1 VLGFKDS
8 MINSLTSPAGEI
20 NLFIFRV
27 TRAIVRLFLHLL
39 FRIQVTGLENIP
51 ERGSFIL
58 LPKHQRWE
66 DIALLGV
73 TFQKSLYYV
82 AKYELFERPVRK
94 WLLLSLGGVP
104 LNRERPLESR
114 QSLKIMLRL
123 LEEGAGVVIFPEG
136 TYYRE
141 KMGPVQRGLLRMVIN
156 RMEVPL
162 IPAGIRYS
170 KGGWR
175 TLVTIKIGRPL
186 NENPS
191 MSVDGVMNIA
201 IKDIARLSGL

>member
-1 VLGFKDS
+1 

-27 TRAIVRLFLHLL
+27 TRAVVRLFLNLL

-73 TFQKSLYYV
+73 TFQKPLYYV

-94 WLLLSLGGVP
+94 WLLLSLGGIP

-114 QSLKIMLRL
+114 QSLKIMVRL

-141 KMGPVQRGLLRMVIN
+141 KMGPVQRGLLRMIIN

-175 TLVTIKIGRPL
+175 TLVTVKIGRPL
-186 NENPS
+186 YENPS
-191 MSVDGVMNIA
+191 VSVDGVMNIA